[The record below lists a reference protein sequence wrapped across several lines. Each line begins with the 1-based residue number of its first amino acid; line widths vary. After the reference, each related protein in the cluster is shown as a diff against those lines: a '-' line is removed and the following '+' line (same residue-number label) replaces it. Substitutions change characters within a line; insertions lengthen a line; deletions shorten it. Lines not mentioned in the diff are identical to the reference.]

1 MKISC
6 PTCAA
11 KYSVADEKIQSRLA
25 KIRCRKCSSTIVI
38 DGMTTPASVYIGDS
52 SSPAAGGAP
61 QEAAEGS
68 GGRPSFA
75 SPAAAASEPVGPAA
89 DEYAVDI
96 ADNDQR
102 NMTIHQ
108 IVGAYNEGL
117 ISADTY
123 IWKEGMAD
131 WQTLAE
137 VKAVAD
143 ALHAAARPAPAA
155 AVRRTDHGA
164 TADLFGRIATAGSE
178 DDITTSAPEQS
189 FSAGTGARN
198 ESSVLFSL
206 SALTGSGE
214 STASPAGGGKR
225 GRTAD
230 DSGLIDLTALTAAE
244 GGGGGGYGASASA
257 FGASPLISAPLGGVS
272 GPAMGAG
279 LVPNYGAPRSGG
291 RTLVIA
297 ASLLAVA
304 IIGGAALFVVNRNG
318 ADSEP
323 TSAFDQAPAAAAPEK
338 VPQREP
344 EAEPIGQKPAEKA
357 TEPASVK
364 DSVSADELP
373 AAEPEPVAK
382 PPVVARTRASAQ
394 AEACSG
400 CSGPRASQAR
410 SRTRAGSG
418 TPAETRCAR
427 AYPRRPSPRRRRR
440 RRVANA
446 RPPIP
451 CARCAVP
458 PRSKR
463 RRRGAHPPWA
473 SAQRRPRRGHR
484 ATACSRLGP
493 CSTRAARWRPRG

>member
-38 DGMTTPASVYIGDS
+38 DGMTTPASVYIGDPG
-52 SSPAAGGAP
+52 SPLTASQDPGAGG
-61 QEAAEGS
+61 EGLAA
-68 GGRPSFA
+68 RPSGANF
-75 SPAAAASEPVGPAA
+75 SNPAPMPSEPVGPAA

-117 ISADTY
+117 ITADTY

-143 ALHAAARPAPAA
+143 ALHAAAARPAAPA
-155 AVRRTDHGA
+155 AVRRTADHGPA
-164 TADLFGRIATAGSE
+164 ADLFGRIATAGGE
-178 DDITTSAPEQS
+178 DDITTSAPEPS

-214 STASPAGGGKR
+214 STTAPAGGGKR
-225 GRTAD
+225 GRTPAD

-244 GGGGGGYGASASA
+244 GAGGGGFGAAGGGY
-257 FGASPLISAPLGGVS
+257 GASPLISAPLGGVS
-272 GPAMGAG
+272 GPAIGAG
-279 LVPNYGAPRSGG
+279 LSPHYGAPRSSG
-291 RTLVIA
+291 RTLVVA

-304 IIGGAALFVVNRNG
+304 IIGGTALFVVNRGGGDN
-318 ADSEP
+318 EP
-323 TSAFDQAPAAAAPEK
+323 TSSLEAPAVAAAPEK
-338 VPQREP
+338 AAPLEP
-344 EAEPIGQKPAEKA
+344 AAVGGDGEPIGQKSAPSEKE

-364 DSVSADELP
+364 DSVTPDELP
-373 AAEPEPVAK
+373 AAAPEPVVRAPVVRAPAAPKPRPAAPARAKPAPAPAPAPEPVAAPK
-382 PPVVARTRASAQ
+382 PAAPEPAPA
-394 AEACSG
+394 AEA
-400 CSGPRASQAR
+400 PKKK
-410 SRTRAGSG
+410 
-418 TPAETRCAR
+418 PAATRCECKPADLM
-427 AYPRRPSPRRRRR
+427 
-440 RRVANA
+440 
-446 RPPIP
+446 
-451 CARCAVP
+451 CAMRC
-458 PRSKR
+458 
-463 RRRGAHPPWA
+463 
-473 SAQRRPRRGHR
+473 SAKKP
-484 ATACSRLGP
+484 
-493 CSTRAARWRPRG
+493 